1 MVLSGAPFFH
11 RRRCRGQIAPGAPH
25 RAPLTG
31 VKKYGMVCGMAI
43 MTHRTTFALDDATV
57 TRIRRLAA
65 QWQVSQAEVIRRVVA
80 STNAAVNPDPV
91 AMLDALH
98 RAGGG
103 LTAEE
108 AESHLTTVRGDRQH
122 WRGR

>member
-1 MVLSGAPFFH
+1 MY
-11 RRRCRGQIAPGAPH
+11 
-25 RAPLTG
+25 
-31 VKKYGMVCGMAI
+31 YGMAT

-80 STNAAVNPDPV
+80 QSDAATQPDPV

-98 RAGGG
+98 RAGEG
-103 LTAEE
+103 LTADD
-108 AESHLTTVRGDRQH
+108 AASYLTTVREGRH
-122 WRGR
+122 SWRGA